1 MVFKE
6 TASREINQELGLLE
20 AVGTGFESG
29 FHHYWAV
36 RVSLNEALTWTLHT
50 SVTTLI
56 MPLTIHKVKKDKH
69 INHLAQC
76 LYI

>member
-36 RVSLNEALTWTLHT
+36 RVSLNEALT
-50 SVTTLI
+50 
-56 MPLTIHKVKKDKH
+56 
-69 INHLAQC
+69 
-76 LYI
+76 